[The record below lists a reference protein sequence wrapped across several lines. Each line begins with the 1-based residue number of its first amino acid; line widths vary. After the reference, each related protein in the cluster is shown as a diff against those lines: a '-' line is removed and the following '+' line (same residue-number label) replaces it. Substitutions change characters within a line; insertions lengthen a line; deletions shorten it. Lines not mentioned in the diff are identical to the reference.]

1 VWSRLKRFG
10 TIALFA
16 AFTVGGA
23 LIIAFGEGEE
33 RIVGLVTVL
42 FCGGGGTMWYLLTRP
57 RPQPVPGFRIG
68 NVSYRGGQQPAFI
81 ADYDRGH
88 VLVASVG
95 LLAMAAATGMFVL
108 LPDTDRTSGV
118 ERLLIAIG
126 GAVLFG
132 GVGLLGLLRASRG
145 SQLALMRDGLL
156 ATSPAGTIFVPW
168 NAIATTGEMEVH
180 QTRFL
185 AVHVSDVAAIQ
196 MGRLQRLAHI
206 AQRSMMNVD
215 LTFPLRT
222 LAIEPVELHAAMDR
236 YLEHPDLRS
245 RIGMSAELASVRQ
258 AAAPQKASLA
268 TATVKQRGPI
278 GPKLAA
284 GSMLVVGGLLA
295 LFTLIGAIDDATP
308 EQQRA
313 RLFGLGLFAFFAVVQ
328 LVAGVLVIRGRQ
340 LGRWLGV
347 GGAIAMLGLILLG
360 IVRSDPDERYI
371 GVILA
376 AVVAAHLAV
385 VSWGLRGRDWY
396 GSRRSQPRTI

>member
-10 TIALFA
+10 MIALFV

-23 LIIAFGEGEE
+23 LIIVFGED

-68 NVSYRGGQQPAFI
+68 SVSYRGGQQPAFI

-95 LLAMAAATGMFVL
+95 LLAMAAATGMIVL

-132 GVGLLGLLRASRG
+132 GIGLLGLLRALRG

-156 ATSPAGTIFVPW
+156 ATSPAGPIFVPW
-168 NAIATTGEMEVH
+168 RAIATIGEMEVH
-180 QTRFL
+180 QNRFL
-185 AVHVSDVAAIQ
+185 AVHVSDSAAIQ

-206 AQRSMMNVD
+206 AQRTMMNVD

-222 LAIEPVELHAAMDR
+222 LAIEPAELHAAMDR

-245 RIGMSAELASVRQ
+245 RIGTPAELASVREMS
-258 AAAPQKASLA
+258 APHDATEA
-268 TATVKQRGPI
+268 TAAVKERGPL
-278 GPKLAA
+278 GPTLAA
-284 GSMLVVGGLLA
+284 GSLLVVGGLVA
-295 LFTLIGAIDDATP
+295 LFTLLGAIDDATP

-328 LVAGVLVIRGRQ
+328 LVAGVLVIRGRP
-340 LGRWLGV
+340 LGRWLGIL
-347 GGAIAMLGLILLG
+347 GAIAMLGLILLG

-376 AVVAAHLAV
+376 ALVAAHLVV
-385 VSWGLRGRDWY
+385 VSWGLRGSDWY
-396 GSRRSQPRTI
+396 GSQRSQPRTI